1 MNARQLDTGEQAFV
15 VAFAGTRRFD
25 VAVKAAKFPPAE
37 ALDAGCRL
45 LGRIEVRQAILAQ
58 MPECRDRDDLAANWD
73 LELDGKCIPKAT
85 LQARAQ
91 VDREALVKK
100 MAEHPLGRRPR
111 PPHRSKYEV

>member
-1 MNARQLDTGEQAFV
+1 MNVQQLNDSEMAFV
-15 VAFAGTRRFD
+15 AAYAGHRQCDR
-25 VAVKAAKFPPAE
+25 AARAAKFPPAE

-58 MPECRDRDDLAANWD
+58 MPECRDRHDLAANWD

-91 VDREALVKK
+91 AVRDALVKK
-100 MAEHPLGRRPR
+100 MAEHSPGRRPR
-111 PPHRSKYEV
+111 PPHRSKHEV